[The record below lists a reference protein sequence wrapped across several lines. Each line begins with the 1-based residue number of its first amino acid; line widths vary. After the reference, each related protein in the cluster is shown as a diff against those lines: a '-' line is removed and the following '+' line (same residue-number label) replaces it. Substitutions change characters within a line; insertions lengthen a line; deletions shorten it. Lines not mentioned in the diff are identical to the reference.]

1 MAPETVAFIAA
12 ILATVGPI
20 VVGLIDWWRWRKT
33 PKVQDSE
40 AEGNISEAYQKLNQ
54 RFEALAARY
63 EDESESLREQV
74 KLLEDKVRILAS
86 EKEVLGIELMRQKNE
101 YESRMIELSK
111 RLQSE
116 ISYRVSLQ
124 LKTEQQQKEIDTLKA
139 RIAELEGN
147 GMSGREL

>member
-1 MAPETVAFIAA
+1 MAPETVAIITA
-12 ILATVGPI
+12 IFALIGPI

-33 PKVQDSE
+33 PKVQE
-40 AEGNISEAYQKLNQ
+40 AEAQVDISEAYERLNQ

-74 KLLEDKVRILAS
+74 KLLEAKVKVLIS

-101 YESRMIELSK
+101 YETRLIELTK

-116 ISYRVSLQ
+116 ITFRVSLQ
-124 LKTEQQQKEIDTLKA
+124 LKTEEQA
-139 RIAELEGN
+139 RQIESLEAKI
-147 GMSGREL
+147 

>member
-63 EDESESLREQV
+63 EEESENLREQV
-74 KLLEDKVRILAS
+74 NLLEAKVKVLAS

-101 YESRMIELSK
+101 YETRLIELSK

-116 ISYRVSLQ
+116 IILRVELQ
-124 LKTEQQQKEIDTLKA
+124 RKTNEQSQQIEALEAK
-139 RIAELEGN
+139 IAELQQN
-147 GMSGREL
+147 GRPPTS